1 MSRGAVSKFKVAA
14 LIPAA
19 GEGLRLG
26 RGPKALV
33 TVAGETLLNRAVRA
47 FAGGV
52 DETLVAV
59 AASMSAAVVESAS
72 GARLILGA
80 ETRQGSVY
88 NLLRE
93 TEADIILIH
102 DAARPFL
109 SRRVIADVIAAVQ
122 THGAA
127 SVVTRVADTLIEAE
141 TGRVIDRGTLRAVQT
156 PQGFRRELILR
167 AHERALDLGYTAT
180 DDADLVRALGHEIAL
195 VEGSSWLMK
204 VTTQADLELAEALAA
219 VWDAPHRD
227 GPC

>member
-109 SRRVIADVIAAVQ
+109 SRRVIADVV
-122 THGAA
+122 
-127 SVVTRVADTLIEAE
+127 
-141 TGRVIDRGTLRAVQT
+141 
-156 PQGFRRELILR
+156 
-167 AHERALDLGYTAT
+167 
-180 DDADLVRALGHEIAL
+180 
-195 VEGSSWLMK
+195 
-204 VTTQADLELAEALAA
+204 
-219 VWDAPHRD
+219 
-227 GPC
+227 